1 MSVSH
6 IARNESNS
14 IAACP
19 EGLAMSLSGS
29 YFSNCGHHSLL
40 IPSLDHF
47 FISVCLKV
55 FIFVL

>member
-1 MSVSH
+1 MSVPP

-29 YFSNCGHHSLL
+29 YFSS
-40 IPSLDHF
+40 F
-47 FISVCLKV
+47 KREA
-55 FIFVL
+55 

>member
-19 EGLAMSLSGS
+19 EGLAMSLSDS

-40 IPSLDHF
+40 IPSIDHF
-47 FISVCLKV
+47 LFPYA
-55 FIFVL
+55 